1 MPNRQNTKFTMAD
14 LYEDYTASSDE
25 ESDVTCRVTKSLQW
39 KAGNLFKI
47 VLVEVSKGIQ
57 HQVGPTRV

>member
-1 MPNRQNTKFTMAD
+1 MAD